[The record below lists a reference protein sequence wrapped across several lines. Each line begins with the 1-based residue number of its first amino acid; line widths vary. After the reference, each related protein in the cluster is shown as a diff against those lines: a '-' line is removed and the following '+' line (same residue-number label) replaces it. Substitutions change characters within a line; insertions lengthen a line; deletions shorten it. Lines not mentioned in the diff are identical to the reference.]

1 MLKLDFLENK
11 KNFRSEIKIFSQ
23 VSQLLS
29 VRHEKQTSK
38 NLVDTTFNPILVKI
52 SQFEFLVMTKKNI
65 FVYKL
70 FCH

>member
-11 KNFRSEIKIFSQ
+11 KSFRSEIKTFSQ

-29 VRHEKQTSK
+29 FRHEKQTSK